1 MGLQTVDYDA
11 LPENQK
17 ALYNAIE
24 DARAVVEGANN
35 TVDGLD
41 YQGSSA
47 NALRNA
53 QQDFTSESN
62 TAMNQ
67 TNEANA
73 DNINMIN
80 TNYQEAESEIQ
91 SDVNKAAGMEGAH
104 IN

>member
-1 MGLQTVDYDA
+1 MGLQQIDYDA

-35 TVDGLD
+35 TVDGLQ

-47 NALRNA
+47 QALRGA
-53 QQDFTSESN
+53 QEEFTSESN
-62 TAMNQ
+62 AAMNT

-73 DNINMIN
+73 DNINMVS
-80 TNYQEAESEIQ
+80 TNYQEAEADIN
-91 SDVNKAAGMEGAH
+91 SDVNKASNMDGAH
-104 IN
+104 I